1 MTQVRPRPKVVHNKY
16 YVCERCGRKMLEVK
30 FYTDKEGKRYLICK
44 DCLTRNIDNKKQST
58 FDWILKVFD
67 VPFVKNLWLDLCK
80 RSYKRDPD
88 RFGSASVIGN
98 YLKVMKTPAYIGYTY
113 NDAELATRDYNA
125 RNGYELNT
133 INSEK
138 EEQFIQEAKKKL
150 EDENLDPI
158 EREKLEQLIQPNLY
172 PDVSELEKMVPQ
184 SKYDRYYSKE
194 AQERKQKKKEEKERK
209 KLIQERVEKEFAEE
223 EARAAEK
230 KENEESS
237 EDLLDYEAALAA
249 EGIEIHSKNDV
260 QKFLDTLNQDR
271 ALTQEKRISDS
282 LTEDDVNMLSVKWGS
297 DYRPSEWLRL
307 EEMYRKY
314 TNEFEMN
321 VDREEVLKM
330 MCKTSL
336 KMDQALDEGNIAD
349 YTKLQS
355 AFDALR
361 KSGKFTEAQNK
372 DKQDKYLDSVGELVA
387 AVEKQGGIIPQFDYK
402 FETTQDKVDFTL
414 KDMQSYTYNLVRN
427 EMGLGN
433 LIETYIQKLDQA
445 NAQGS
450 MQSLTEG
457 LVTSRAEEEAAGE
470 LAAEQYSNEFDS
482 KIQAEMDA
490 MFADMDGE

>member
-1 MTQVRPRPKVVHNKY
+1 MTQVRPRPKVVHNNY
-16 YVCERCGRKMLEVK
+16 YTCERCGRKMLEVK

-80 RSYKRDPD
+80 RSYRRDPD
-88 RFGSASVIGN
+88 RFGSGSVIGN

-133 INSEK
+133 INKEK

-158 EREKLEQLIQPNLY
+158 EREKLEQLIQPDLY
-172 PDVSELEKMVPQ
+172 PDASELEKMVPQ
-184 SKYDRYYSKE
+184 SRYDKYYSKE

-209 KLIQERVEKEFAEE
+209 RLIQERVEKEFAEE

-230 KENEESS
+230 EKDEEPS

-249 EGIEIHSKNDV
+249 EGIEVHSKNDV

-450 MQSLTEG
+450 MQSLTDG

-470 LAAEQYSNEFDS
+470 LAAEQYSNDFDN

>member
-1 MTQVRPRPKVVHNKY
+1 MTQVRPRPKVVHNNY
-16 YVCERCGRKMLEVK
+16 YTCERCGRKMLEVK

-133 INSEK
+133 INTEK

-230 KENEESS
+230 KENEEPS

>member
-1 MTQVRPRPKVVHNKY
+1 MTQVRPRPKVVHNNY
-16 YVCERCGRKMLEVK
+16 YTCERCGRKMLEVK

-80 RSYKRDPD
+80 RSYRRDPD
-88 RFGSASVIGN
+88 RFGPASVIGN

-133 INSEK
+133 INKEK

-158 EREKLEQLIQPNLY
+158 EREKLEQLIQPDLY
-172 PDVSELEKMVPQ
+172 PDASELEKMVPQ
-184 SKYDRYYSKE
+184 SRYDKYYSKE

-209 KLIQERVEKEFAEE
+209 RLIQERVEKEFAEE

-230 KENEESS
+230 EKDEEPS

-249 EGIEIHSKNDV
+249 EGIEVHSKNDV

-336 KMDQALDEGNIAD
+336 KMDQALDEGSIAD

-450 MQSLTEG
+450 MQSLTDG

-470 LAAEQYSNEFDS
+470 LAAEQYSNDFDN

>member
-1 MTQVRPRPKVVHNKY
+1 MTQVRPRPKVVHNNY
-16 YVCERCGRKMLEVK
+16 YTCERCGRKMLEVK

-230 KENEESS
+230 KDGEEPS

-249 EGIEIHSKNDV
+249 EGINIKSKDDT

-271 ALTQEKRISDS
+271 ALAQEKRISDS

-336 KMDQALDEGNIAD
+336 KMDQALDEGSIAD

>member
-1 MTQVRPRPKVVHNKY
+1 
-16 YVCERCGRKMLEVK
+16 MLETK
-30 FYTDKEGKRYLICK
+30 FYTDKNGERYLICK

-58 FDWILKVFD
+58 FDWILRIFD
-67 VPFVKNLWLDLCK
+67 VPFVKTLWLDMCK
-80 RSYKRDPD
+80 RSYRRDPD
-88 RFGSASVIGN
+88 RFGPSSVIGN

-113 NDAELATRDYNA
+113 NDAEPAIRDYNA
-125 RNGYELNT
+125 RNGYELNS
-133 INSEK
+133 INKEK
-138 EEQFIQEAKKKL
+138 EEEFIREAKKKL
-150 EDENLDPI
+150 EDENLDPV
-158 EREKLEQLIQPNLY
+158 ERERLEQLIQPDLY
-172 PDVSELEKMVPQ
+172 PDTSELEKMVPT
-184 SKYDRYYSKE
+184 SRYDKYYSKE
-194 AQERKQKKKEEKERK
+194 AQERKQKKKEEQERK
-209 KLIQERVEKEFAEE
+209 RLIQERVEKEFAEE
-223 EARAAEK
+223 EAKAAD
-230 KENEESS
+230 EEPT

-445 NAQGS
+445 NAQGT
-450 MQSLTEG
+450 MQSLTDG

-470 LAAEQYSNEFDS
+470 LAAEQYSNDFDN

>member
-1 MTQVRPRPKVVHNKY
+1 MTQVRKRPKVTYNKY
-16 YVCERCGRKMLEVK
+16 CTCERCGRRMIETK
-30 FYTDKEGKRYLICK
+30 FYTDKKGERYLICK

-58 FDWILKVFD
+58 FDWILKIFD
-67 VPFVKNLWLDLCK
+67 VPFVKNMWLDLCK
-80 RSYKRDPD
+80 RSYQRDPD
-88 RFGSASVIGN
+88 RFGPGSVIGN
-98 YLKVMKTPAYIGYTY
+98 YLKVMKTSAYIGYGY
-113 NDAELATRDYNA
+113 KDAELASKDYNI
-125 RNGYELNT
+125 RNGYQPDPRE
-133 INSEK
+133 EK
-138 EEQFIQEAKKKL
+138 FIEEAKKKL
-150 EDENLDPI
+150 EDENLDPD
-158 EREKLEQLIQPNLY
+158 ERERLEQLIQPDLY
-172 PDVSELEKMVPQ
+172 ANTSTLEEKIPPSNHEM
-184 SKYDRYYSKE
+184 YYSKE
-194 AQERKQKKKEEKERK
+194 ARERQQRKKEERERAK
-209 KLIQERVEKEFAEE
+209 QEKE
-223 EARAAEK
+223 ARKNGVSLPDEQTETAPS
-230 KENEESS
+230 N
-237 EDLLDYEAALAA
+237 DLLDYEAALAA
-249 EGIEIHSKNDV
+249 EGVEIHSKDDV

-445 NAQGS
+445 NAQGT
-450 MQSLTEG
+450 MQSLTDG

-470 LAAEQYSNEFDS
+470 LAAEQYSNEFDN